1 MPAKD
6 MERRRIRQREYRQT
20 PEYKEQR
27 REYMVAYRQTSVYK
41 EYDRERKRSPK
52 YKESQ
57 RVYRQRPEF
66 KEYLRKYQ
74 RMWSKSHPRKSGKS
88 MDADSP

>member
-6 MERRRIRQREYRQT
+6 LELRRIRQHEYRQT

-41 EYDRERKRSPK
+41 EGYSHILTTKNLVFVERNLFTQTLLWI
-52 YKESQ
+52 SQ
-57 RVYRQRPEF
+57 LTYRLQS
-66 KEYLRKYQ
+66 KIS
-74 RMWSKSHPRKSGKS
+74 RMQ
-88 MDADSP
+88 

>member
-6 MERRRIRQREYRQT
+6 MERRRIRQQEYRQT

-41 EYDRERKRSPK
+41 EYDRERKRTPNV
-52 YKESQ
+52 E
-57 RVYRQRPEF
+57 RWGV
-66 KEYLRKYQ
+66 
-74 RMWSKSHPRKSGKS
+74 HP
-88 MDADSP
+88 DP